1 MLGRNEKQMSEKNTI
16 LSLMKVLDPN
26 TCTDRGLGRSFPG
39 RSKQLHSLWIKMFE
53 QMANAIC
60 IGFDNDVGRC
70 TLIGRL
76 SLS

>member
-1 MLGRNEKQMSEKNTI
+1 MLGRNEKQMPEKNTI
-16 LSLMKVLDPN
+16 LSPMKVLDPN
-26 TCTDRGLGRSFPG
+26 TSTDKGLGRSCPG

-70 TLIGRL
+70 TLIDRL
-76 SLS
+76 SSS

>member
-26 TCTDRGLGRSFPG
+26 TCTDRGLGRSFPMH
-39 RSKQLHSLWIKMFE
+39 SKQLHSLWIKMFE

-60 IGFDNDVGRC
+60 IGFDNDDGQC
-70 TLIGRL
+70 TLIERR
-76 SLS
+76 SSS